1 MSAAAG
7 DTTRDTTLSAEE
19 GELREALIAYCR
31 LTPEAVE
38 QIDETMRGTQ
48 LSFCDAAVH
57 VGLVTEG
64 EAAQAQSWVHAAI
77 SRRNSSI
84 VETALRRHG
93 STKSIAVRHSL
104 MGRPGN
110 RLQAA
115 CDADNP
121 HAEQLRALR
130 TELLLLAEGGRD
142 ASCLAIISP
151 CSHEGRSQLAA
162 ELAVAFSQLG
172 QRTLL
177 IDADLRR
184 PTLHSLFG
192 VEVQW
197 GLAQSLAFGEPPH
210 LIGVEGLPFLTVLP
224 SGPRVPNPLELL
236 SGGRMESLLRHWRR
250 DQAFIVIDTPP
261 VSQYADA
268 LTIAAMV
275 GQVVLV
281 SRTQATP
288 YKELKGL
295 LQRLGPTH
303 ARVLGAVVNGA

>member
-1 MSAAAG
+1 MSADAS
-7 DTTRDTTLSAEE
+7 DTLLGAEE

-31 LTPEAVE
+31 LSAEAVE
-38 QIDETMRGTQ
+38 QIDETTRGTQ
-48 LSFCDAAVH
+48 LNFCEAAVH
-57 VGLVTEG
+57 SGLVTEG
-64 EAAQAQSWVHAAI
+64 EAAEARAWVRAAI
-77 SRRNSSI
+77 SRRNSNI

-93 STKSIAVRHSL
+93 SSKSIAVRHSL

-121 HAEQLRALR
+121 HAERLRALR

-142 ASCLAIISP
+142 ASCIAIMSP

-197 GLAQSLAFGEPPH
+197 GLAQALAFGEPPH

-224 SGPRVPNPLELL
+224 SGPRVSNPLELL

-250 DQAFIVIDTPP
+250 DQAFILIDTPP

-281 SRTQATP
+281 SRTQTTP

-303 ARVLGAVVNGA
+303 ARVLGAVVNGT

>member
-1 MSAAAG
+1 MSADASETAI
-7 DTTRDTTLSAEE
+7 SADAS
-19 GELREALIAYCR
+19 ELREALIAFCR
-31 LTPEAVE
+31 LSPEAVE
-38 QIDETMRGTQ
+38 QIDEATRGTH
-48 LSFCDAAVH
+48 LNFCDAAVH
-57 VGLVTEG
+57 VGLVTEN
-64 EAAQAQSWVHAAI
+64 EAAETQAWVRAAI
-77 SRRNSSI
+77 SRRNSNI

-93 STKSIAVRHSL
+93 TSKSIAVRHSL

-110 RLQAA
+110 RLHAA

-121 HAEQLRALR
+121 HAERLRALR
-130 TELLLLAEGGRD
+130 TELLLLTEGGRD
-142 ASCLAIISP
+142 ASCLAVVSP

-162 ELAVAFSQLG
+162 ELAVAFSQLS

-197 GLAQSLAFGEPPH
+197 GLAQALAFGEPPH
-210 LIGVEGLPFLTVLP
+210 LIGVEGLPYLTVLP
-224 SGPRVPNPLELL
+224 AGPRVSNPLELL
-236 SGGRMESLLRHWRR
+236 SGGRMENLLRHWRR

-268 LTIAAMV
+268 LTLAAMV

-281 SRTQATP
+281 SRTETTP

-303 ARVLGAVVNGA
+303 ARVLGAVVNGT

>member
-1 MSAAAG
+1 MSVDASDTVVSADAA
-7 DTTRDTTLSAEE
+7 
-19 GELREALIAYCR
+19 ELREALIAYCR
-31 LTPEAVE
+31 LSPEAVE
-38 QIDETMRGTQ
+38 QIDESMRGSQ
-48 LSFCDAAVH
+48 LNFCDAAVH

-64 EAAQAQSWVHAAI
+64 EAAEAQAWVRAAV
-77 SRRNSSI
+77 SRRNSNI

-93 STKSIAVRHSL
+93 SSKSIAVRHSL

-121 HAEQLRALR
+121 HAERLRALR

-142 ASCLAIISP
+142 ASCLAVISP

-224 SGPRVPNPLELL
+224 AGPRVSNPLELL
-236 SGGRMESLLRHWRR
+236 SGGRMENLLRHWRR

-261 VSQYADA
+261 VAQYADA

-281 SRTQATP
+281 SRTQTTP

>member
-1 MSAAAG
+1 MSVDAS
-7 DTTRDTTLSAEE
+7 DTVLPAEE
-19 GELREALIAYCR
+19 SELREALIAYCR
-31 LTPEAVE
+31 LSAEAVE
-38 QIDETMRGTQ
+38 QIDDAARGMQ

-64 EAAQAQSWVHAAI
+64 EAAEARAWVRAAI
-77 SRRNSSI
+77 GRRNSNI
-84 VETALRRHG
+84 VETALRRRG
-93 STKSIAVRHSL
+93 TSKSIAVRHSL

-110 RLQAA
+110 RLQAV

-121 HAEQLRALR
+121 HAERLRALR
-130 TELLLLAEGGRD
+130 TELLLLAESGRD
-142 ASCLAIISP
+142 ASCIAVMSP

-162 ELAVAFSQLG
+162 ELAVVFSQLG

-224 SGPRVPNPLELL
+224 SGPRVSNPLELL
-236 SGGRMESLLRHWRR
+236 SGGRMDSLLRHWRR
-250 DQAFIVIDTPP
+250 DQSFIIIDTPP

-281 SRTQATP
+281 SRTQTTP

-303 ARVLGAVVNGA
+303 ARVLGAVVNGG

>member
-1 MSAAAG
+1 MSADAS
-7 DTTRDTTLSAEE
+7 DTLLGAEE

-31 LTPEAVE
+31 LSAEAVE

-48 LSFCDAAVH
+48 LNFCEAAVH
-57 VGLVTEG
+57 SGLVTEG
-64 EAAQAQSWVHAAI
+64 EAAEARAWVRAAI
-77 SRRNSSI
+77 SRRNSNI

-93 STKSIAVRHSL
+93 SSKSIAVRHSL

-121 HAEQLRALR
+121 HAERLRALR

-142 ASCLAIISP
+142 ASCIALMSP

-197 GLAQSLAFGEPPH
+197 GLAQALAFGEPPH

-224 SGPRVPNPLELL
+224 SGPRVSNPLELL

-250 DQAFIVIDTPP
+250 DQAFILIDTPP

-281 SRTQATP
+281 SRTQTTP
-288 YKELKGL
+288 FKELKGL

-303 ARVLGAVVNGA
+303 ARVLGAVVNGT

>member
-1 MSAAAG
+1 MSV
-7 DTTRDTTLSAEE
+7 DSSDPVVSTEDS
-19 GELREALIAYCR
+19 ELREALIAYCR
-31 LTPEAVE
+31 LPAEAVE
-38 QIDETMRGTQ
+38 QIDETVRGTQ
-48 LSFCDAAVH
+48 LNFCEAAVH
-57 VGLVTEG
+57 SGLVTEG
-64 EAAQAQSWVHAAI
+64 EAAEAQAWVRSAMQ
-77 SRRNSSI
+77 RRNSNI
-84 VETALRRHG
+84 VETALRRH
-93 STKSIAVRHSL
+93 SHSKSVAVRHSL
-104 MGRPGN
+104 MGRPGS

-121 HAEQLRALR
+121 HAERLRALR
-130 TELLLLAEGGRD
+130 TELMLLADGGRD
-142 ASCLAIISP
+142 ASCIAIMSP

-162 ELAVAFSQLG
+162 ELAIAFSQLS

-224 SGPRVPNPLELL
+224 SGPRVPNALELL

-261 VSQYADA
+261 VSQYSDA
-268 LTIAAMV
+268 LTIAAMS

-281 SRTQATP
+281 SRAQTTP
-288 YKELKGL
+288 YKEMKGL
-295 LQRLGPTH
+295 LQRLGPTQ
-303 ARVLGAVVNGA
+303 ARVLGAVVNNP

>member
-1 MSAAAG
+1 MSVDASDTVVSADAA
-7 DTTRDTTLSAEE
+7 
-19 GELREALIAYCR
+19 ELREALIAYCR
-31 LTPEAVE
+31 LSSEAVE
-38 QIDETMRGTQ
+38 QIDESMRGSQ
-48 LSFCDAAVH
+48 LDFCDAAVH

-64 EAAQAQSWVHAAI
+64 EAAEAKAWVRAAI
-77 SRRNSSI
+77 SRRNSNI

-93 STKSIAVRHSL
+93 SSKSIAVRHSL

-121 HAEQLRALR
+121 HAERLRALR

-142 ASCLAIISP
+142 ASCLAVMSP

-224 SGPRVPNPLELL
+224 AGPRVSNPLELL
-236 SGGRMESLLRHWRR
+236 SGGRMENLLRHWRR

-261 VSQYADA
+261 VAQYADA

-281 SRTQATP
+281 SRTQSTP